1 MTSRTEQHLESPY
14 RGELR
19 ILLGA
24 APGVG
29 KTYAMLNEGRR
40 LLAEG
45 HDVVIGYVETHGRA
59 ETAAQIGDLEIIPPR
74 IIVHGSLS
82 MPEMDVDA
90 IVARAPRT
98 VLVDELAHTN
108 APGSARAKRYQD
120 VEYLRDLGIDVITT
134 VNIQHLTELQ
144 DVVASVTGIEVRESI
159 PDQVLNGATDVQLVD
174 LPVEVL
180 LRRLEQGKIYPAER
194 ANKALTSFFKEGN
207 LTALRELA
215 LRRTAEGVDERLSRL
230 MLGAQSTNLP
240 TERIL
245 VLVNLHDRWSVVL
258 RNAWRLASATH
269 ADLMTITL
277 APEGDISRVP
287 SADRSTI
294 DRQHQ
299 LARDL
304 GARVILASDE
314 SGSNEDRAS
323 AIAKVIRDERITIL
337 VGGIEPRR
345 RRFNFTWLGLDVL
358 TEIMKQTD
366 GVDIHL
372 VKLPVA
378 KPE

>member
-1 MTSRTEQHLESPY
+1 
-14 RGELR
+14 
-19 ILLGA
+19 
-24 APGVG
+24 
-29 KTYAMLNEGRR
+29 MLNEGRR
-40 LLAEG
+40 LLTEG
-45 HDVVIGYVETHGRA
+45 HDVVVGYVETHGRS
-59 ETAAQIGDLEIIPPR
+59 ETAAQIGELEIVPPKV
-74 IIVHGSLS
+74 IVHGTLS

-90 IVARAPRT
+90 IVERSPAI

-108 APGSARAKRYQD
+108 APGSTRAKRYQD
-120 VEYLRDLGIDVITT
+120 VEYLRDQGIDVITT

-180 LRRLEQGKIYPAER
+180 LRRLEQGKIYPPER
-194 ANKALTSFFKEGN
+194 ANQALTSFFKEGT

-215 LRRTAEGVDERLSRL
+215 LRRTAEGVDDRLTRL

-240 TERIL
+240 SERIL

-269 ADLMTITL
+269 ADLMTIAL
-277 APEGDISRVP
+277 APDGNNDRIESR
-287 SADRSTI
+287 DRAVI

-304 GARVILASDE
+304 GARVLVSSDE
-314 SGSNEDRAS
+314 SRSLNDMAK
-323 AIAKVIRDERITIL
+323 AIAKVVHDERITIV
-337 VGGIEPRR
+337 VGGIELRR
-345 RRFNFTWLGLDVL
+345 RRFSSTWSGLDLL
-358 TEIMKQTD
+358 TEVMNQCD
-366 GVDIHL
+366 GLDIHL
-372 VKLPVA
+372 VKLQAGDPH
-378 KPE
+378 

>member
-1 MTSRTEQHLESPY
+1 MTSRSDQHLESPY

-19 ILLGA
+19 VLLGA

-45 HDVVIGYVETHGRA
+45 HDVVVGYVETHGRS
-59 ETAAQIGDLEIIPPR
+59 ETAAQIGELEIVPPKV
-74 IIVHGSLS
+74 IVHGTLS

-90 IVARAPRT
+90 IVERSPAI

-108 APGSARAKRYQD
+108 APGSTRAKRYQD
-120 VEYLRDLGIDVITT
+120 VEYLRDQGIDVITT

-144 DVVASVTGIEVRESI
+144 DVVASVTGLEVRESI

-180 LRRLEQGKIYPAER
+180 LRRLEQGKIYPPDR
-194 ANKALTSFFKEGN
+194 ANQALTSFFKEGN

-215 LRRTAEGVDERLSRL
+215 LRRTAEGVDDRLSRL
-230 MLGAQSTNLP
+230 MLGAQATNLP
-240 TERIL
+240 SERIL

-269 ADLMTITL
+269 ADLMTIAF
-277 APEGDISRVP
+277 APDGDLDRIDSR
-287 SADRSTI
+287 DRAVI

-304 GARVILASDE
+304 GARVLVTSDE
-314 SGSNEDRAS
+314 SGSLGDKAK
-323 AIAKVIRDERITIL
+323 AIAQLVREERITIV

-345 RRFNFTWLGLDVL
+345 RRFSLTWIGLDLL
-358 TEIMKQTD
+358 TEIMNQCD
-366 GVDIHL
+366 GLDIHL
-372 VKLPVA
+372 VKLPA
-378 KPE
+378 GDPH